1 MRRLLFYAD
10 GEVLFVEN
18 YFKACVYIIMS
29 AVIFGCMPL
38 MAKNIY
44 AQGVN
49 AISLVLLRNVLALP
63 VLYFLLRARKI
74 DVRPTRRMLKRIVL
88 LGLYGS
94 VLTPA
99 LLFSSYNYISSGMA
113 TTLHFVYPV
122 FVLLGCAVFYHD
134 KIGRIKGC
142 CVLLCS
148 AGMLFFYT
156 PGENAQ
162 FFGMALAVISGITY
176 AAYIVYLDKSGLGKE
191 NPFQIGFGMAVV
203 CSLLL
208 GTGVTLTGNL
218 TLPASFFAWA
228 LCLFF
233 AVAIMVG
240 AVVLFQMGTA
250 VIGPQRAAILS
261 TFEPITGI
269 TVGILVFREPF
280 GLKTALGSMLI
291 IAAVVMLTVFDKK
304 ASAKKVPAISTGPQ
318 L

>member
-1 MRRLLFYAD
+1 MQTR
-10 GEVLFVEN
+10 EVLFVDN
-18 YFKACVYIIMS
+18 YLKGCTYIILS

-38 MAKNIY
+38 MAKSIY

-63 VLYFLLRARKI
+63 VLYLLLRAKKI
-74 DVRPTRRMLKRIVL
+74 DVRPTKRMAKRVVL

-99 LLFSSYNYISSGMA
+99 LLFYSYNYISSGMA

-134 KIGRIKGC
+134 KIGPVKGL
-142 CVLLCS
+142 CVLFCS
-148 AGMLFFYT
+148 IGMVLFYT
-156 PGENAQ
+156 PGESAQ
-162 FFGMALAVISGITY
+162 FFGTALAIVSGVAY
-176 AAYIVYLDKSGLGKE
+176 AAYIVYLDKSGLGQE
-191 NPFQIGFGMAVV
+191 SPFKIGFGMAAV
-203 CSLLL
+203 CTLLL

-218 TLPASFFAWA
+218 ALPTSLFAWA
-228 LCLFF
+228 LCFFF
-233 AVAIMVG
+233 AMVIMVG

-250 VIGPQRAAILS
+250 IVGPQRAAILS

-269 TVGILVFREPF
+269 LVGIVAFKEPF
-280 GLKTALGSMLI
+280 GLKTAFGSVLI

-304 ASAKKVPAISTGPQ
+304 APAEVPAVSAGQQ